1 MFKKLGKL
9 EYIKKRKEFRVN
21 LNEINLGI
29 NFHENFII
37 YKNND
42 QIKVYN
48 RKCDHA
54 GGKIIS
60 KNGKAICPVHL
71 WEFNPSTGNYHN
83 GVKKN
88 ESKYSIDKN
97 ILKIEDILY
106 IPIIDKVKAK
116 LDTEIR
122 FFNHAFLKIAG
133 KNFSFSTDP
142 WAIGPAFNTGWW
154 LKYPTKDDWI
164 DELNNSSFIYI
175 SHNHSDHLHPLT
187 LSKVNKNIP
196 IVVPNFISKS
206 TELFVRDLGFKN
218 IQVLDFNFQYNLEN
232 TNLNFSLLKSGD
244 FKEDSGIYFSNGEFT
259 GLLAVD
265 ANMINFE
272 RLPKTNF
279 YGSSFA
285 GGSSYP
291 LMYENYK
298 LQEQLKISLRDTLF
312 IKKKQFDRLKKI
324 LPNYYMPYASFFNEQ
339 LKRDKKISK
348 YNKKNSIEDFSKFCE
363 LNNIELL
370 NVLKNDSYKFNGMK
384 LIDKKNVKIKETKD
398 LSPEKYLS
406 YYKKEFNKIDQNY
419 IKKYFLES
427 NFKDNLLLYVCLT
440 DDDFSL
446 GGTNY
451 LIDFSKN
458 QISFNKFTKFSKNI
472 LEKNSKLKKLV
483 LKIRKESFLNTIYNK
498 LPWEDLNIGFQCKIL
513 RNPNLYNI
521 EFWHHFSNVYTASKN
536 IKVVTNCSSCE
547 SLNHFFDNQIQQH
560 LVR

>member
-9 EYIKKRKEFRVN
+9 EYITKKKEFRVN
-21 LNEINLGI
+21 LNEINIGI

-83 GVKKN
+83 GIKKN
-88 ESKYSIDKN
+88 EAKYSIDKN

-106 IPIIDKVKAK
+106 IPSIDKVKVK

-122 FFNHAFLKIAG
+122 FFNHAFLKITG

-187 LSKVNKNIP
+187 LSKVSKNIP

-324 LPNYYMPYASFFNEQ
+324 SPNYYMPYASFFNEQ

-370 NVLKNDSYKFNGMK
+370 NVLKNDSYNFNGTK
-384 LIDKKNVKIKETKD
+384 LEYKKNVKIKETKD

-440 DDDFSL
+440 DDDFRL
-446 GGTNY
+446 GNTNY

-458 QISFNKFTKFSKNI
+458 QISFNKFAKFSKNI
-472 LEKNSKLKKLV
+472 LEKNANLKKLV

-513 RNPNLYNI
+513 RNPNLYNVK
-521 EFWHHFSNVYTASKN
+521 FWHHFSNVYTASKN

-560 LVR
+560 IVR